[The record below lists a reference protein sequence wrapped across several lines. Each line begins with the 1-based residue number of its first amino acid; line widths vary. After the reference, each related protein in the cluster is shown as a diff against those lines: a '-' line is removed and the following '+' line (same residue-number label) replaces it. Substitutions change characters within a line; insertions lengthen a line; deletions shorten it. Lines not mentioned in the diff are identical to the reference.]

1 MGGVKKK
8 VWLVSD
14 YDGFTY
20 TVTNGYVTALSF
32 ATYEGLISM
41 ESYKKSHSF
50 GYEAAVNAAGLVS
63 NYTHN
68 LSVKVISE
76 TPNELGAIE
85 DLAGWEGPAVVE
97 DNNGLFWLVGAD
109 SGLVQATGT
118 KTSGQNPADDMS
130 DIVTFTAEME
140 TKLPQ
145 RIFVTDAATTLALI
159 EGYEI

>member
-14 YDGFTY
+14 YEGFSY
-20 TVTNGYVTALSF
+20 TVVNGFITSLAF
-32 ATYEGLISM
+32 AQYEGLVSM

-50 GYEAAVNAAGLVS
+50 GYEAALNAAGLVS

-68 LSVKVISE
+68 LSVKVIGE
-76 TPNELGAIE
+76 TPTELGAIE
-85 DLAGWEGPAVVE
+85 DLAGWEAPAIVE
-97 DNNGLFWLVGAD
+97 DNNGLFWLVGGD
-109 SGLVQATGT
+109 SGLVQVTGT

-130 DIVTFTAEME
+130 DIMTFTAEME

-145 RIFVTDAATTLALI
+145 RIFVTDAAATLALI